1 MQKFTFYIIASAL
14 LSFCALNADE
24 RPKERIGNRKIPSE
38 KIQKFGQGKLREDYR
53 FFSSIGLPDGVYKLA
68 VISIGYNLNEYISLG
83 VSQNFTV
90 QYYRDFG
97 GSESYG
103 NWDKG
108 IVYTVENSTQQDY
121 GIRKRIPNMG
131 TNLFVHIY
139 PFIKENIP
147 VYIPIYLG
155 RTARTEVIQS
165 SVNTVYNPVYSA
177 LHPGSDLPVINLAA
191 EALPSF
197 YAGAGLGG
205 KIFLPYGLF
214 LGMEFGYAAIYQP
227 QLHYRSSLSFFNKAQ
242 VSIPELA
249 VLQEQVKLAHP
260 AADSVKMNYG
270 IILGASF

>member
-1 MQKFTFYIIASAL
+1 MPSIPVIITVSAIL
-14 LSFCALNADE
+14 FIFRLWADDI
-24 RPKERIGNRKIPSE
+24 PKERIGNKKIPSE

-68 VISIGYNLNEYISLG
+68 AVSLGYNLNEYISFG
-83 VSQNFTV
+83 ISQNFTV
-90 QYYRDFG
+90 QYYRDYG

-103 NWDKG
+103 NWNRG
-108 IVYTVENSTQQDY
+108 IIYAVENSTQQDY

-139 PFIKENIP
+139 PFIKDNIP
-147 VYIPIYLG
+147 VYIPLYLG
-155 RTARTEVIQS
+155 RTARTEVIQNS
-165 SVNTVYNPVYSA
+165 ENTVFNPLYSA
-177 LHPGSDLPVINLAA
+177 LHPGSNLPVINLTA

-197 YAGAGLGG
+197 YVGAGLGG
-205 KIFLPYGLF
+205 KIFLPFGLF
-214 LGMEFGYAAIYQP
+214 IGVEFGYTVLHQP
-227 QLHYRSSLSFFNKAQ
+227 QLHYRSSLSFLNKAQ

-249 VLQEQVKLAHP
+249 VLNEQVKQAYP